1 VTPFPKD
8 YGTDP
13 ERFAA
18 ARESASRWSIA
29 GDVHP
34 RVAARFEQERL
45 EPVLDI
51 GCGDGAL
58 RMALSPGWAW
68 IGIDEDEA
76 LLRAAG
82 LPCLRADA
90 ARTPVHD
97 GSVGAAAALWMLYH
111 VEEPRR
117 AIAEARRVLRAG
129 GLFAT
134 CTTSRDDS
142 PELLEFFGPPDP
154 TPFDA
159 EEAPGLV
166 ADVFGSDRVEVDSWD
181 GPFTVL
187 PDRDAV
193 ATYLR
198 GRGIGI
204 EGAERVADAVATP
217 FTVTKRGVLIWARK

>member
-13 ERFAA
+13 ARFAA
-18 ARESASRWSIA
+18 ARESASRWSTA

-34 RVAARFEQERL
+34 RVAARFETEQL
-45 EPVLDI
+45 HPVLDI

-58 RMALSPGWAW
+58 RTALSPGWPW
-68 IGIDEDEA
+68 IGVDEDEA
-76 LLRAAG
+76 LLRAARPPG
-82 LPCLRADA
+82 LLADA
-90 ARTPVHD
+90 ARCPVGD
-97 GSVGAAAALWMLYH
+97 ASVGAAAALWMLYH
-111 VEEPRR
+111 LEDPRQ

-134 CTTSRDDS
+134 STTRRDDS

-154 TPFDA
+154 TPFDG
-159 EEAPGLV
+159 EEAPDLV
-166 ADVFGSDRVEVDSWD
+166 ADLFGSDRVEVDSWD

-193 ATYLR
+193 VTYLR

-204 EGAERVADAVATP
+204 EGAERVADAVTTP